1 MTTNIKHRRADDSAM
16 SAHDVLALL
25 VNTVVISASATLAC
39 SAALRKLAEAAAP
52 WLLNPIF

>member
-1 MTTNIKHRRADDSAM
+1 MTTSIKRHTEDAEGM
-16 SAHDVLALL
+16 SAHDVIALL
-25 VNTVVISASATLAC
+25 VNTVVISGTATLLC